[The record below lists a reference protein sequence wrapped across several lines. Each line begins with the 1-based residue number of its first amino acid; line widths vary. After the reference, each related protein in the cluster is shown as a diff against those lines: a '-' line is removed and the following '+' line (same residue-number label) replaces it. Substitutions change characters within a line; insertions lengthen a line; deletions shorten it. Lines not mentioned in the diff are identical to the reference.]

1 MAVRWR
7 AALEVAAKLP
17 VTPMLV
23 LVDAE
28 GSVRAVWRG
37 KLASAAEAAAVLARV
52 RNRDA
57 RD

>member
-1 MAVRWR
+1 MAVHWR

-37 KLASAAEAAAVLARV
+37 KLGSAAEEAAVLARV
-52 RNRDA
+52 RRADGEE
-57 RD
+57 